1 MKKKIL
7 FITKFVPAPAYG
19 GGLKRNFAWIKFLS
33 KYYKVDVIGYWNKD
47 FGNSKIKELKKYTNN
62 IYGYPFVR
70 TKKTLIKNTLDSFI
84 SKEPIINLQYYNK
97 EIANK
102 INQLCTDNQYD
113 FVFFAEIATVQYKK
127 LINNIPFYFDDHNV
141 EYELIKRT
149 SEYETFPMNIMLK
162 RESRLMKNV
171 EIQALSESKSNF
183 FVSERDLKA
192 FSCSKKIKKKSF
204 VVNNTYANM
213 RNDLAKYSNSPTLI
227 FVGSLSWKPNKHGL
241 IHFIKNIYT
250 KLYLNNPSIKFNI
263 VGSAINSD
271 IKEYDGKMNIKIY
284 ENAEEKLKN
293 KLIDESWICVVPVYF
308 GSGTRIKILEYWSH
322 SKTVVS
328 TKLGAEGLPSVK
340 GTFIVDD
347 DAEIINSIQ
356 KLLSNPTRLKKLG
369 EYNYR
374 IFKEKYEEEN
384 VYGDTLYSTVFT
396 K

>member
-1 MKKKIL
+1 MKKKVL
-7 FITKFVPAPAYG
+7 FITKFIPAPAYG

-33 KYYKVDVIGYWNKD
+33 KHYKVDVVGYWNKD

-62 IYGYPFVR
+62 IYGYPFIR
-70 TKKTLIKNTLDSFI
+70 TRKTLIKNTLDSFI
-84 SKEPIINLQYYNK
+84 IKDPIINLQYYNK
-97 EIANK
+97 ELVNK
-102 INQLCTDNQYD
+102 ISELCKNNQYD
-113 FVFFAEIATVQYKK
+113 FVFFAEIATVQYRKY
-127 LINNIPFYFDDHNV
+127 INNIPFYFDDHNV

-149 SEYETFPMNIMLK
+149 SEYETFPMNIILK
-162 RESRLMKNV
+162 RESRLMKNS
-171 EIQALSESKSNF
+171 EFQALNESKNNF
-183 FVSERDLKA
+183 FVSERDLKT
-192 FSCSKKIKKKSF
+192 FSYSKKISKKSF

-213 RNDLAKYSNSPTLI
+213 KNSLVKYSNSPTLI

-241 IHFIKNIYT
+241 LHFIKNIYT
-250 KLYLNNPSIKFNI
+250 KLYLDNPSIRFSI

-328 TKLGAEGLPSVK
+328 TKLGAEGLSSAK
-340 GTFIVDD
+340 GTFIVDED
-347 DAEIINSIQ
+347 VEIINLIQ
-356 KLLSNPTRLKKLG
+356 KLLSNAPKLKKLG
-369 EYNYR
+369 EHNHQ
-374 IFKEKYEEEN
+374 IFRDKYEEKK
-384 VYGDTLYSTVFT
+384 VYGNTLYNTVFT